1 MLIDVNSH
9 IIPAKY
15 KVALYKVAP
24 QGFYLQNVIDSI

>member
-15 KVALYKVAP
+15 RVALYKFNCNLLNYD
-24 QGFYLQNVIDSI
+24 QGVNEN